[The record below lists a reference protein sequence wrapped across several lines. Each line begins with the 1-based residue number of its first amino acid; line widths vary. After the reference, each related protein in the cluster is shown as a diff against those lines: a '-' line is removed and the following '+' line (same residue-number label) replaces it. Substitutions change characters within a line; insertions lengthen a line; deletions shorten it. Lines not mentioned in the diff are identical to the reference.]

1 MPHLVLLL
9 TALGFCGFGLAYA
22 LRPAPMAALT
32 DLALPS
38 PSARADFMATYGGC
52 QVGFGLFLLACT
64 RDPAWLA
71 PGLWAGTA
79 VLAGFAGARGLGIMA
94 GAGRVRATI
103 WIGLAVELAGA
114 LLNGWALARVLEP

>member
-9 TALGFCGFGLAYA
+9 TGLGFCGFGLAYA

-32 DLALPS
+32 DIPLPS

-64 RDPAWLA
+64 RDPSWLV
-71 PGLWAGTA
+71 PGLWAATA
-79 VLAGFAGARGLGIMA
+79 VLAGLASARAVGILLGV
-94 GAGRVRATI
+94 GRVRATI
-103 WIGLAVELAGA
+103 WTGLAIELTGA
-114 LLNGWALARVLEP
+114 LLNGWALGSMRP